1 MPALSQ
7 SLKFR
12 PDHFPNTTSTSAVVY
27 PNTGSGTL
35 VFVSDK
41 LKGDGYFGGSDGLH
55 TIMCVATTDFVGT
68 VTMQATLATTP
79 ADSDWFSILDSTI
92 QYNAMDTRTTSTAD
106 CVNFA
111 GNFVWVRAN
120 VAINDGSVQYVLY
133 NH

>member
-12 PDHFPNTTSTSAVVY
+12 PDHFPATTSTTAVVY
-27 PNTGSGTL
+27 PNTATGTV

-55 TIMCVATTDFVGT
+55 TIMCVATTEFVGT
-68 VTMQATLATTP
+68 VTMQATLATEP
-79 ADSDWFSILDSTI
+79 ADNDWFNINDSTVC
-92 QYNAMDTRTTSTAD
+92 YTALDTRTTSTAD

-120 VAINDGSVQYVLY
+120 VAIDAGAVQYVLY